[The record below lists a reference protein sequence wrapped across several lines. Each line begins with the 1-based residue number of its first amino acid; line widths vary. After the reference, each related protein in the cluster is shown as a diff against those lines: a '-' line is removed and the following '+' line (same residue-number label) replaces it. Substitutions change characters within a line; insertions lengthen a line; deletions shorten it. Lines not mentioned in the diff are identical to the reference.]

1 LFYFV
6 FYKVIIVVV
15 IHFWVPTQKIK
26 KIQKIHIKKYWEG
39 IQKIIGVRKRCWNAH
54 KMARNWLRKFKNTRI
69 KI

>member
-15 IHFWVPTQKIK
+15 IHFWVPTQKK